1 MAHLLFPFYVY
12 RVPYATELRTAPW
25 KMEAPLCHTCSATG
39 YPDLHEYCD
48 CLYGS
53 FLEARK
59 EHGMRVKS
67 EEARERN
74 NQQAEGESGSS
85 SPLLVLNASIAQ
97 TNRKETKVVVFPPET
112 VYTKRTGLSEPVVS
126 VVGQVLGYNDLCTAD
141 VQPSRSVWT

>member
-1 MAHLLFPFYVY
+1 
-12 RVPYATELRTAPW
+12 
-25 KMEAPLCHTCSATG
+25 
-39 YPDLHEYCD
+39 
-48 CLYGS
+48 
-53 FLEARK
+53 
-59 EHGMRVKS
+59 MRVKS